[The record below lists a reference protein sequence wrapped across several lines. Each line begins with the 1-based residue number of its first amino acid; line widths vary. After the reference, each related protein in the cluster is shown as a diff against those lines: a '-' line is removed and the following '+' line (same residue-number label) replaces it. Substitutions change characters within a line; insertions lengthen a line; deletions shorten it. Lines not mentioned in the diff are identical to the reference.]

1 MTIFIT
7 VVTDFHSIA
16 NTWADDNKVV
26 GISLSKEEAFQKGIP
41 NDFFQIEEWEIEAD
55 EATRIFRYQN
65 EHTIGAEGW
74 WEHVEETFKDIMRK
88 ETRSIRKDMP

>member
-41 NDFFQIEEWEIEAD
+41 NDFFQNEEWEIEAD
-55 EATRIFRYQN
+55 
-65 EHTIGAEGW
+65 
-74 WEHVEETFKDIMRK
+74 
-88 ETRSIRKDMP
+88 